1 MTKIN
6 MLGLLDMKGNECVR
20 RVYGIDGLSPTL
32 TTSQGGHRQPKIL
45 VGGDEMKA
53 FAMRGRYNEDGTTSQ
68 QVEFRKDDVTSTLTG
83 VQKDN
88 MLLEWGRGELI
99 KLKTNDLF
107 CGAGGM
113 GLGFKNAGFEIAGAW
128 DFDKFAVQTYKHNVG
143 DHVMQADISRMTYK
157 DMPKA
162 DVWTF
167 GFPCQDLSIAGK
179 QAGLFEGK
187 RSGLFFEVM
196 RLLDETIESDVQN
209 LPSIIMAENVKGLKP
224 YLEVLKTEY
233 AERGYNMYHVIYN
246 SKYWGVPQN
255 RERYFVIG
263 VHESIEK
270 EFVFPEQQEI
280 YIPRLSTVLDDVV
293 EDKYYID
300 PEKGAKIIEQAMDKL
315 RVREATK
322 KGYAEAVE
330 GDTINLSHPNS
341 KTRRGRVGKQVAQTL
356 LTGQEQ
362 VYVEK
367 IQSVFTDKTGV
378 AFCADAS
385 YAKGI
390 SPGDVGNG
398 RRTHIVEGGSAN
410 GYRVRKLTPR
420 EYLRLQG
427 FPDSFEQVVSDSQQY
442 KQAGNAVTVNVAQAI
457 AERIKMFL
465 LSL

>member
-1 MTKIN
+1 MIENEKI
-6 MLGLLDMKGNECVR
+6 
-20 RVYGIDGLSPTL
+20 
-32 TTSQGGHRQPKIL
+32 
-45 VGGDEMKA
+45 
-53 FAMRGRYNEDGTTSQ
+53 FAMRGRYNEDGSTSQ

-88 MLLEWGRGELI
+88 LLFEGDGEYMQAI
-99 KLKTNDLF
+99 KVNDLF

-128 DFDKFAVQTYKHNVG
+128 DFDKYAVQSYKHNVG
-143 DHVMQADISRMTYK
+143 DHVKQADISQMTYE
-157 DMPKA
+157 DMQLA

-179 QAGLFEGK
+179 QAGLFNGK

-196 RLLDETIESDVQN
+196 RLLDETIEHGQA

-224 YLEVLKTEY
+224 YLEVLEEEY
-233 AERGYNMYHVIYN
+233 RQRGYKMYYTLYN

-255 RERYFVIG
+255 RERYFVVG

-270 EFVFPEQQEI
+270 EFFFPTQQEY
-280 YIPRLSTVLDDVV
+280 YIPRLSTVLEVNV
-293 EDKYYID
+293 EEKYYID
-300 PEKGAKIIEQAMDKL
+300 PEKARKIIEQVKDKL

-322 KGYAEAVE
+322 KGYAEAGE

-362 VYVEK
+362 VYIEKVYSVEEL
-367 IQSVFTDKTGV
+367 QTLFTDKTGV
-378 AFCADAS
+378 AFCADAN
-385 YAKGI
+385 YAKGT
-390 SPGDVGNG
+390 SPGDIGNS
-398 RRTHIVEGGSAN
+398 RRTQIIDSD
-410 GYRVRKLTPR
+410 YRIRKLTPR
-420 EYLRLQG
+420 EYGRLQG
-427 FPDSFEQVVSDSQQY
+427 FPDSFEIVVSNSQAY
-442 KQAGNAVTVNVAQAI
+442 KQFGNAVTVNVAQAI
-457 AERIKMFL
+457 AERIRMFL